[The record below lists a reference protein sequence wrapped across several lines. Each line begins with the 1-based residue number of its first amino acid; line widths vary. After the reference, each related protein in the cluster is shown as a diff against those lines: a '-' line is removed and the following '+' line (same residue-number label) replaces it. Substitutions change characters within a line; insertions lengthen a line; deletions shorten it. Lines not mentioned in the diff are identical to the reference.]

1 MKKYLSAN
9 HIGKQSLL
17 HDNAPTNLEERGGSV
32 VEWLIADQR
41 VAGLSLTGG
50 TALFLIEQDT
60 ILRLACADA
69 EGDRGPDPPL
79 ENHKLF
85 TRLFSGR
92 RAWAPL
98 TKIPG
103 SVHA

>member
-41 VAGLSLTGG
+41 VAGSSLTGG

-69 EGDRGPDPPL
+69 EGDRGPDPP
-79 ENHKLF
+79 
-85 TRLFSGR
+85 
-92 RAWAPL
+92 PPPPP
-98 TKIPG
+98 PG
-103 SVHA
+103 KSQVIYQAVFWP